1 MKKVSGN
8 ISKTMLFNVV
18 YGLLALSVI
27 LLDFVGYGD
36 FVPDP
41 NVVALLSGVI
51 IPAVNLILRKYFTSE
66 AVA

>member
-8 ISKTMLFNVV
+8 ISKTMIFNLI
-18 YGLLALSVI
+18 YGLLAVSVI

-36 FVPDP
+36 FVPDA
-41 NVVALLSGVI
+41 NVVALVSSII
-51 IPAVNLILRKYFTSE
+51 IPAVNLVLRKYFTSE